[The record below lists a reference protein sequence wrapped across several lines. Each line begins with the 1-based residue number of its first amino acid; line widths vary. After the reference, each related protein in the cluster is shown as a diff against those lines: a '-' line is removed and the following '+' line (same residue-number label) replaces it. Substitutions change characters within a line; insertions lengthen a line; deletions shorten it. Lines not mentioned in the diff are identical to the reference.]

1 MATLIEAPTRQVRAD
16 LWSPLS
22 APSRTYLLVA
32 AVCGIFISWAA
43 TAWIYQLV
51 HGIGVAG
58 IRRPVF
64 WGFYIINFVFWIGIS
79 HAGTLISAILRLANA
94 RWGKPVTRAAEA
106 ITIFALSIGAV
117 FPILHL
123 GRSWVFFWL
132 IPYPNERLI
141 WPNFRSP
148 LLWDVT
154 AIFTYLSAS
163 ILYFYLPLIPDAA
176 ELAEVSTGWRRVYY
190 RALSLNWVG
199 SDRQWLALERT
210 MKLMAGIIL
219 AIAVSVHSVV
229 AWDFAMAIAPMWHS
243 TIFAPYFLAGAIFSG
258 FAALA
263 VVIVA
268 LRRLLHLEKYLRPV
282 HFDNLGKLL
291 LLLSLVWGYFTVA
304 EHLTIWYGKQPAEY
318 AVFQNRVYGEY
329 APFFWAM
336 VGLNLVIP
344 FILLS
349 IRRLRSMTTVAI
361 AGSTI
366 VVGMWIER
374 YLIVVTSLSRPHLPS
389 AWGSYSPSW
398 VELSITA
405 GTFAG
410 LILLYM
416 ISSKLIPM
424 IAVWEYKDVP
434 GR

>member
-1 MATLIEAPTRQVRAD
+1 MATIAESPARQVRDD
-16 LWSPLS
+16 LWRPLFGAS
-22 APSRTYLLVA
+22 ASYVLVA
-32 AVCGIFISWAA
+32 AVCCVVISWAF

-64 WGFYIINFVFWIGIS
+64 WGFYIINFIFWIGIS

-94 RWGKPVTRAAEA
+94 RWGKPITRAAEA
-106 ITIFALSIGAV
+106 ITIFALSIGAL
-117 FPILHL
+117 FPIMHL
-123 GRSWVFFWL
+123 GRAWLFFWL
-132 IPYPNERLI
+132 IPYPSERLI

-176 ELAEVSTGWRRVYY
+176 ALAERSTGWRRVYY
-190 RALSLNWVG
+190 RALSLNWHG

-229 AWDFAMAIAPMWHS
+229 AWDFAMSIAPMWHS

-263 VVIVA
+263 VVLVA
-268 LRRLLHLEKYLRPV
+268 LRRFLRLEKYLRPA

-291 LLLSLVWGYFTVA
+291 LLLSLVWGYLTAA

-318 AVFQNRVYGEY
+318 AVFQSRVYGEY
-329 APFFWAM
+329 AAFFWAM
-336 VGLNLVIP
+336 VALNLVIP

-361 AGSTI
+361 AGCAI
-366 VVGMWIER
+366 VVGMWLER

-389 AWGSYSPSW
+389 AWGTYSPSW

-410 LILLYM
+410 MILLYM

-424 IAVWEYKDVP
+424 IAAWEYKDVP
-434 GR
+434 NS